1 MHFRRLKVSEKDVL
15 LPFAVMFSTNVLLL
29 LLWTILDPLFW
40 SRIAVS
46 DTETYGTCNVSKHN
60 AWKSILIVLGLVNGT
75 ALVLANIEAYK
86 ARRIT
91 TEYGESKHIAM
102 IMASIL
108 QVIIVGLPLMF
119 LVDDNPAASYFIRS
133 SIVFV
138 ICMST
143 LTLIF
148 VPKIITWWNKKDA
161 RKMAATVTTGLRFQI
176 YDSPEL
182 VAERAAK
189 LDEYRLKVLALEELM
204 KERGY
209 EASDLFKEVGLND
222 ISTVEASRYQPYGKT
237 SASRENALSSA
248 VSDYEQP
255 LANFEKK
262 TTSETAVSSA
272 SLTLERAEQS
282 PNLDNKTAAK
292 TVSSEFLTEVEEG
305 SPQLIGL
312 ESPETEPDLEN
323 NSASPSL
330 PHLVLSAEEAVV
342 EESPPG
348 SLIGEGTAPDSEG
361 KNDYLSEQAPFDESS
376 SSLNGDGAEPD
387 LEGNHDF
394 MRSNIPPPVL

>member
-40 SRIAVS
+40 SRITVS
-46 DTETYGTCNVSKHN
+46 ETETYGTCNVSKNHV
-60 AWKSILIVLGLVNGT
+60 WKSILIVLGLVNGT
-75 ALVLANIEAYK
+75 ALVLANVEAYK

-108 QVIIVGLPLMF
+108 QVIVVGLPLMF
-119 LVDDNPAASYFIRS
+119 LVDDNSAASYFIRS
-133 SIVFV
+133 SVIFV

-161 RKMAATVTTGLRFQI
+161 RKIAATVATGLRFQI

-189 LDEYRLKVLALEELM
+189 LDEYRRKVLALEELM

-209 EASDLFKEVGLND
+209 EVSALFKEVGLSD
-222 ISTVEASRYQPYGKT
+222 ISTVEASRCQPYGKAST
-237 SASRENALSSA
+237 SRENALSSA
-248 VSDYEQP
+248 VSDHEQP
-255 LANFEKK
+255 IVTFEKK
-262 TTSETAVSSA
+262 TTSGTVVSSA
-272 SLTLERAEQS
+272 VLTVEGEERS
-282 PNLDNKTAAK
+282 PNLDNKTVAE
-292 TVSSEFLTEVEEG
+292 TVVSEFLTEVEEG

-312 ESPETEPDLEN
+312 ESPEAEPDLEN

-330 PHLVLSAEEAVV
+330 LHLALSAEDAV
-342 EESPPG
+342 EESPS
-348 SLIGEGTAPDSEG
+348 SLIGDGTAPDPDG
-361 KNDYLSEQAPFDESS
+361 TCNNDYLSEQAPIDESS
-376 SSLNGDGAEPD
+376 SSLNGDGAELD

-394 MRSNIPPPVL
+394 MRSNVPSPVL

>member
-1 MHFRRLKVSEKDVL
+1 MAFRRLKVSEKDVL
-15 LPFAVMFSTNVLLL
+15 LPFAMMFSTNVLLL
-29 LLWTILDPLFW
+29 LLWTVLDPLFW
-40 SRIAVS
+40 SRITVS
-46 DTETYGTCNVSKHN
+46 ETETYGTCNVSKN
-60 AWKSILIVLGLVNGT
+60 SAWKSISIVLGLVNGT
-75 ALVLANIEAYK
+75 ALILANVEAYK

-133 SIVFV
+133 SIIFV
-138 ICMST
+138 ICIST

-161 RKMAATVTTGLRFQI
+161 RKMAATVATGLRFQI

-209 EASDLFKEVGLND
+209 EASALFKEVGLND
-222 ISTVEASRYQPYGKT
+222 ISTVEASRYQPYGKA
-237 SASRENALSSA
+237 SISRENALSSA
-248 VSDYEQP
+248 VSDHEQP
-255 LANFEKK
+255 IVTFEKN
-262 TTSETAVSSA
+262 TASETAVSSA
-272 SLTLERAEQS
+272 SLTVEGEERS
-282 PNLDNKTAAK
+282 PNIGNHTATE
-292 TVSSEFLTEVEEG
+292 TVISEFLTETEEG
-305 SPQLIGL
+305 SPQQT
-312 ESPETEPDLEN
+312 PEAEPDLEN

-330 PHLVLSAEEAVV
+330 PHLALSAEEAAV
-342 EESPPG
+342 EESPS
-348 SLIGEGTAPDSEG
+348 SLIAESSAPDPEG
-361 KNDYLSEQAPFDESS
+361 NHDYLSEQAPFDESS
-376 SSLNGDGAEPD
+376 SSLNGDGAEAD

-394 MRSNIPPPVL
+394 MRSNVPRPVL